1 MDPDIRWKQRH
12 QNFDRAFAL
21 LQSAL
26 SDGPV
31 ALSRLEA
38 EGVIQ
43 RFEYTFE
50 LAWETLKDYM
60 DYGGIQLP
68 IVTPRTV
75 LRAALNSGMLHHG
88 DAWLEMLSHRNL
100 MSHTYDEA
108 HFQAAF
114 RAIAERYLPVMEELH
129 RTLAREFDQE
139 AEDS

>member
-1 MDPDIRWKQRH
+1 MDPAIRWKQRY
-12 QNFDRAFAL
+12 QNFDKAFAL

-26 SDGPV
+26 SDRPD

-50 LAWETLKDYM
+50 LAWKTLKDYM
-60 DYGGIQLP
+60 EYGGIQLP

-75 LRAALNSGMLHHG
+75 LRGALNSGMLHHG

-108 HFQAAF
+108 PFQAAF
-114 RAIAERYLPVMEELH
+114 RAIAERYLPVMEDLH
-129 RTLAREFDQE
+129 RTLAREFERE
-139 AEDS
+139 AEDP